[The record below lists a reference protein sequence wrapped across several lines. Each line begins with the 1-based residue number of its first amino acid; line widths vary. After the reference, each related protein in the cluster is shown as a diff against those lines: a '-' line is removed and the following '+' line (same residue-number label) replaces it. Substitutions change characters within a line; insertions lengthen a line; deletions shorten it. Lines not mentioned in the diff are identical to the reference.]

1 MTSLLFLIATILTG
15 IAQILIFFYA
25 PVEESMGLIQKI
37 FYYHLPF
44 AILALLSFF
53 LVFISSIFYLY
64 KNSIYS
70 DCFSRACAEIGVLFS
85 GIALATGMIWAKKA
99 WGVWWTWDPRLTTTF
114 IMWFIYSAYLLIGN
128 LEMTISRQRLIRA
141 VLGIV
146 AFVDVPLVFL
156 SARFFR
162 SIHPAVFA
170 HKEGSIDPAMAN
182 TVFFCCMALGF
193 FWIALIIFR
202 KNQLLS
208 LSKIHEKVLDMN
220 L

>member
-15 IAQILIFFYA
+15 IAQALIFFYA
-25 PVEESMGLIQKI
+25 PLEESMGLIQKI

-44 AILALLSFF
+44 AILALFSFF
-53 LVFISSIFYLY
+53 LVFIGSIFYLY
-64 KNSIYS
+64 KKNLYI
-70 DCFSRACAEIGVLFS
+70 DCFNQACAEIGVLFS
-85 GIALATGMIWAKKA
+85 SIALITGMIWGKKA

-114 IMWFIYSAYLLIGN
+114 IMWFVYSAYLLIGN
-128 LEMTISRQRLIRA
+128 LEIPVVRQRLIRA

-170 HKEGSIDPAMAN
+170 HEDGSIDPTMAY
-182 TVFFCCMALGF
+182 TAVFCCIALGF
-193 FWIALIIFR
+193 FWLALIIFR
-202 KNQLLS
+202 KNQLMI
-208 LSKIHEKVLDMN
+208 LSKIQEKAFEIN
-220 L
+220 F